1 MFVNKS
7 TVILLLLADILVETV
22 MELTSTAAEQQ
33 LPEVTAVLVPSCG
46 SICDSTAFNNCL
58 EALGTAL
65 GMQSA

>member
-1 MFVNKS
+1 MIEIPK
-7 TVILLLLADILVETV
+7 LLVSSLVDVLVEAV

-46 SICDSTAFNNCL
+46 TICDSTAFGNCL
-58 EALGTAL
+58 EALGAAL

>member
-1 MFVNKS
+1 MIINP
-7 TVILLLLADILVETV
+7 ADTLVEAV
-22 MELTSTAAEQQ
+22 MELTSTVAEQQ
-33 LPEVTAVLVPSCG
+33 LPEVTAVLIPICG

>member
-1 MFVNKS
+1 MFIIVFFA
-7 TVILLLLADILVETV
+7 ADALVEAV

-46 SICDSTAFNNCL
+46 SLCDSTAFDNCL

>member
-1 MFVNKS
+1 
-7 TVILLLLADILVETV
+7 